1 MREQESERSNGSR
14 RPSFAV
20 ALVTCLLLLGCA
32 APRLNYAPKTVD
44 ISEPPLN
51 SINTVAVGDVL
62 VRQGTYS
69 EHESIFVSRTV
80 QVSLYTIYRGH
91 YLKNGEDE
99 STEFF
104 YPGGSQQ
111 PGRVD
116 KAALADNWQ
125 SVIVKR

>member
-1 MREQESERSNGSR
+1 MREQESERYNGSR
-14 RPSFAV
+14 AYPSFAV

-99 STEFF
+99 STEFSLPRRF
-104 YPGGSQQ
+104 TAT
-111 PGRVD
+111 RT
-116 KAALADNWQ
+116 
-125 SVIVKR
+125 R